1 MTYAYRLKERDLSI
15 IAWLVVGAIA
25 GFIASRLVPGDEGYG
40 VIGGLIAG
48 IVGAMLGGFVFGALT
63 NTDWTTGIDIPT
75 LIAAIVGAIVVVF
88 LWNMIARRQGGSTA
102 V

>member
-1 MTYAYRLKERDLSI
+1 MSI

-48 IVGAMLGGFVFGALT
+48 IVGAVVGGFLFGALT
-63 NTDWTTGIDIPT
+63 GTDWTRGIDIPT
-75 LIAAIVGAIVVVF
+75 LIAAIVGAIIVVF
-88 LWNMIARRQGGSTA
+88 LWNMLARRRGTA

>member
-1 MTYAYRLKERDLSI
+1 MSI

-25 GFIASRLVPGDEGYG
+25 GFIASRVVPGDEGYG
-40 VIGGLIAG
+40 WLGGLIAG
-48 IVGAMLGGFVFGALT
+48 IVGALVGGFLFGALT

-75 LIAAIVGAIVVVF
+75 LIAAIVGAIIVVF
-88 LWNMIARRQGGSTA
+88 LWNAVARRRGTA

>member
-1 MTYAYRLKERDLSI
+1 VSI

-40 VIGGLIAG
+40 VIGGLVAG
-48 IVGAMLGGFVFGALT
+48 IVGAMLGGFLFGILT
-63 NTDWTTGIDIPT
+63 DTDWTTGIDIPT
-75 LIAAIVGAIVVVF
+75 LIAAIVGAVIVVA
-88 LWNMIARRQGGSTA
+88 LWNMIARRQSTA

>member
-1 MTYAYRLKERDLSI
+1 MTYAHRSKERDLSI

-48 IVGAMLGGFVFGALT
+48 IVGAMPALYSDRACT
-63 NTDWTTGIDIPT
+63 STTWPPT
-75 LIAAIVGAIVVVF
+75 SSRA
-88 LWNMIARRQGGSTA
+88 
-102 V
+102 

>member
-1 MTYAYRLKERDLSI
+1 MSI
-15 IAWLVVGAIA
+15 FAWLVVGAIA

-48 IVGAMLGGFVFGALT
+48 IVGALLGGFIFGALT
-63 NTDWTTGIDIPT
+63 NEDWTTGINIPT
-75 LIAAIVGAIVVVF
+75 LIAAIIGAIIVVF
-88 LWNMIARRQGGSTA
+88 LWNAVARRRGTA

>member
-1 MTYAYRLKERDLSI
+1 MSI

-75 LIAAIVGAIVVVF
+75 LVAAIVGAIIVVF
-88 LWNMIARRQGGSTA
+88 VWNAVTRRRGTA
-102 V
+102 A